1 MLRERLGR
9 LARDERGMTLVE
21 LLVATAAGIVVFGT
35 ITTALLVTMRDV
47 HRVSSHVEA
56 NQRARLTLAKVVNEL
71 HSGCVTYLYAP
82 VQEDSTGTTL
92 SFAHGEGSA
101 PSVTPTKSKITLNAN
116 GTLTQ
121 ADYPVVG
128 GKPGEWVFSGTASRT
143 VRLTSGISPV
153 ASDGPIFTYYG
164 YTSGAINP
172 SPFAVVPSLGANA
185 KKTVQVNVSFSA
197 APAEADAGDPGAAA
211 TVQDS
216 ALLRLT
222 PAGFEAGA
230 LNQPCQ

>member
-1 MLRERLGR
+1 MLRERLASLR
-9 LARDERGMTLVE
+9 HDERGMTLVE

-56 NQRARLTLAKVVNEL
+56 NQRARLTLTKVINEL

-101 PSVTPTKSKITLNAN
+101 PSVTPTKSKITLSSN

-121 ADYPVVG
+121 SDYPVVG
-128 GKPGEWVFSGTASRT
+128 GKPGEWIFSATASRT
-143 VRLTSGISPV
+143 VQLMDRISPL
-153 ASDGPIFTYYG
+153 ASGGPIFTYYG
-164 YTSGAINP
+164 YTNGAINS
-172 SPFAVVPSLGANA
+172 SPYSVVPTLGANA
-185 KKTVQVNVSFSA
+185 KNAVQVNIAFNA
-197 APAEADAGDPGAAA
+197 APMEAQAGDTGAET